1 MPSTEMR
8 MLRRKSDT
16 GQSVRRERRERRQSE
31 VSLLHYNQDLLSVP
45 SLVLLKP
52 ESTDQLSSSLS
63 RLAIGQH
70 YNVISFKSQFYFG
83 LI

>member
-1 MPSTEMR
+1 MR

-16 GQSVRRERRERRQSE
+16 GQSLRRERRERRQSE
-31 VSLLHYNQDLLSVP
+31 VSQDLLSLP